1 MDARLKRSGLT
12 RWCKDT
18 TTHIPMEGIKKRM
31 EPKVWFFHVCAT
43 ECWVCLNCTFSLA
56 CCIFNGQ
63 IFKRDGSILAFSFS
77 TLGRENKR
85 IRRFDR
91 SISGQTASRNCCI
104 DEGRDASIIMGQTK
118 CDSTSLKLISVLLA
132 FSHTKSENWGA
143 NSIKLAICKRAVFCR
158 LPSFSCFCFQSY
170 IIS

>member
-12 RWCKDT
+12 RLVQGH
-18 TTHIPMEGIKKRM
+18 TTHTYRWKGIKNEWNRKFF
-31 EPKVWFFHVCAT
+31 VLFGFHVCAT

-77 TLGRENKR
+77 TLGRKR

-91 SISGQTASRNCCI
+91 SISSRHYKTASRNCCI

-118 CDSTSLKLISVLLA
+118 CEKTSLKLISVLLA
-132 FSHTKSENWGA
+132 FSHTKSENWGQIF
-143 NSIKLAICKRAVFCR
+143 N
-158 LPSFSCFCFQSY
+158 QTSY
-170 IIS
+170 L